1 MKILYIWDADYPW
14 DIRVEKIC
22 NSLKQHGHEV
32 HIAARNL
39 NKLNQYEVID
49 GIHVHRM
56 KYFGN
61 SKINYTYSF
70 PAFFSPVWKNLIK
83 NIIGKQGISVII
95 VRDLPMAAAGI
106 WAGKKF
112 DIPVIYDMAEDYCAM
127 IREIW
132 KHRKY
137 HGLNLLVRNPY
148 FAKIL
153 EKYVIDKF
161 HHVVVVTEEAR
172 EIVVK
177 AGVDK
182 DRVSIIGNTPI
193 LSKLSNAG
201 LTENEDLDFIKSRYS
216 AIYTG
221 GITSDRG
228 ISVVIDAI
236 PRIIEKIPDFL
247 FVVIGRGYA
256 TEQCIDLIQKK
267 NLQKYVRWIGWVD
280 HEKLYDYIRAS
291 KIGLIPHIVSDHTNT
306 TIPNKIFDYMVC
318 GIPVAASDAVPMM
331 RIIKEEKCGKVFKSG
346 NPIELADSVISLYN
360 NTNEYGENGKNA
372 VLDKYNWEN
381 EEKKLINIV
390 KRVYEK

>member
-22 NSLKQHGHEV
+22 NSLKQHGYEV

-56 KYFGN
+56 KIFEN
-61 SKINYTYSF
+61 SKINYTFSF
-70 PAFFSPVWKNLIK
+70 PAFFSPLWKKLIK
-83 NIIGKQGISVII
+83 NIIEKQGINLII

-112 DIPVIYDMAEDYCAM
+112 HIPVIYDMAEDYCAM
-127 IREIW
+127 LREIW

-137 HGLNLLVRNPY
+137 HGVNLFVRNPY

-161 HHVVVVTEEAR
+161 HHIIVVTEEAR
-172 EIVVK
+172 DIVIE

-182 DRVSIIGNTPI
+182 GRVSIIGNTPI
-193 LSKLSNAG
+193 LSKLSNAEI
-201 LTENEDLDFIKSRYS
+201 TENEDLDFIKSRYS

-236 PRIIEKIPDFL
+236 PRIIEDIPDFL

-256 TEQCIDLIQKK
+256 IEECLDLIQKK
-267 NLQKYVRWIGWVD
+267 ELQKFVRWIGWVD
-280 HEKLYDYIRAS
+280 HERLYDYIRVS

-331 RIIKEEKCGKVFKSG
+331 RIIKEEKCGKYFRSG
-346 NPIELADSVISLYN
+346 SHIELADAVLSIYRDKDA
-360 NTNEYGENGKNA
+360 YGENGKKA
-372 VLDKYNWEN
+372 VLEKYNWEN
-381 EEKKLINIV
+381 EEGKLLNIIESV
-390 KRVYEK
+390 F